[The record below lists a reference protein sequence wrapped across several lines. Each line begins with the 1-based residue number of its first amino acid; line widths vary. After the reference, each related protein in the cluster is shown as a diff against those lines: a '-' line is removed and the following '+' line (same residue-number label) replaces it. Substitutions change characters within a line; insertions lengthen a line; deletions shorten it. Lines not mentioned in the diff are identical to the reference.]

1 MREINQKKFRSS
13 INKSINIRMS
23 NMDMKITIKNK
34 KRKKYITNSLLLD
47 KNDIKNH
54 ILPSFTKKILNSIMR
69 Y

>member
-1 MREINQKKFRSS
+1 
-13 INKSINIRMS
+13 
-23 NMDMKITIKNK
+23 MDMKITIKNK